1 MDLCLSLTELLLQ
14 SQKDKVFLFLDYDG
28 TLAEFAPNPD
38 VVLPDKE
45 LIQLLSMLRDHPKV
59 DLAIVSGRR
68 LGHIR
73 NLVPVDGIW
82 LAGSYGVELVDPQGN
97 EIDRLN
103 YNELRPRLEKVKPV
117 WEKLVQNREDFY
129 LEDKGWSIAIHA
141 NGENQDE
148 VDFVVEKANTI
159 DVPEGF
165 ILQGNDHFVELC
177 PPEANKGDSL
187 EYIFELINP
196 EVHLPIF
203 LGDDERDESAF
214 ETIRKSGGIGV
225 LISEKEIDSH
235 ANCVLRDPKMVR
247 NWLSDF
253 LKFDFSDESQ
263 F

>member
-82 LAGSYGVELVDPQGN
+82 LAGSYGVEMVDPQGN
-97 EIDRLN
+97 EIDRLI

-247 NWLSDF
+247 NWLLDF
-253 LKFDFSDESQ
+253 LKDDFSEE
-263 F
+263 